1 MLQLKT
7 VLNLKQLE
15 ALDFLFSNLELRS
28 GLAKRYL
35 LDSPFM
41 TDAEAIEQSLS
52 EVEQM
57 QRLLEQPEHSD
68 CFAEI
73 QRKLLNIKDINA
85 VFGNLSHG
93 LVLDDVELFEIKN
106 FCLTAQSIASLFS
119 KTGSD
124 VLYFPTLDSALDIL
138 DPDGVRMPNFYIY
151 DNYSPALENIRTE
164 IKRITKAMDA
174 LPEDDVEQHRKL
186 QQSRDDF
193 HQQSVVIED
202 DIRKEIASRLFRY
215 METLQLTLDNVA
227 HLDILMAKAQQ
238 ATKLHLTKPSISCE
252 STTYRRLFNPH
263 IQHLLE
269 QNGKKYQAVDLH
281 IPHQPCLIT
290 GANMAGKTVLLKTLC
305 LAQYLFQFGF
315 FVPAESAQMCIADAV
330 LTCMEDEQ
338 SDLKG
343 LSSFAAEILNVNNML
358 HETANGRKPLILIDE
373 LAQTTNPVE
382 GSAIVNSVLEFLY
395 ENKVQSVI
403 TTHFSNITAPCKKL
417 RVKGF
422 IEKNA
427 SEPVTPQNVN
437 DFIDYSLV
445 EDSVEQVPMEALR
458 IAGILGVD
466 ETLVERAKKYIQFS
480 TLNS

>member
-7 VLNLKQLE
+7 VLKRVE
-15 ALDFLFSNLELRS
+15 SFDFLFSKLALQS

-41 TDAEAIEQSLS
+41 TDAETIEKSLS

-57 QRLLEQPEHSD
+57 QQLLEQPIHSD
-68 CFAEI
+68 CFAKI
-73 QRKLLNIKDINA
+73 QRKLMNVRDVNA
-85 VFGNLSHG
+85 TFSNLERG
-93 LVLDDVELFEIKN
+93 LVLDDIDLFEIKN
-106 FCLTAQSIASLFS
+106 FCLTVQSIAALFS
-119 KTGSD
+119 KTASD
-124 VLYFPTLDSALDIL
+124 VLYFPALDSVLDIL
-138 DPDGVRMPNFYIY
+138 DPDGVRMSNFYIY
-151 DNYSPALENIRTE
+151 DSYSSALENIRTE
-164 IKRITKAMDA
+164 IKRITQTMAA
-174 LPEDDVEQHRKL
+174 LPEDDVAQHRKL
-186 QQSRDDF
+186 QKSRDDF
-193 HQQSVVIED
+193 YQQSVVIED

-215 METLQLTLDNVA
+215 METLQCSLDNVA

-238 ATKLHLTKPSISCE
+238 AIKLRFTKPFISCE
-252 STTYRRLFNPH
+252 STTFRRLFNPH

-269 QNGKKYQAVDLH
+269 QNGKRYQAIDLH
-281 IPHQPCLIT
+281 IPQQPCLIT
-290 GANMAGKTVLLKTLC
+290 GANMVGKTVLLKTLC

-315 FVPAESAQMCIADAV
+315 FVPAESAQMCIVDAV

-358 HETANGRKPLILIDE
+358 RETANGRKPLILIDE

-403 TTHFSNITAPCKKL
+403 TTHFANITAPCKKL

-422 IEKNA
+422 IEKSM
-427 SEPVTPQNVN
+427 SEPVTYQNIN

-445 EDSVEQVPMEALR
+445 EDTIERVPMEALR
-458 IAGILGVD
+458 IAKILGVGG
-466 ETLVERAKKYIQFS
+466 TLVERAEQYLQH
-480 TLNS
+480 LHRHRQ